1 MTSSDADTNYSRE
14 QQTLTQA
21 GPQDPEKILGSS
33 LLRLQQQYPVCRK
46 LVVALSGGL
55 DSMALLE
62 ACVSLQQAGELPFE
76 GLRVIHVNHGLSRN
90 AEDWETHCRSWC
102 QYRQVAFYAQRVSFE
117 REAGDS
123 LEAIARQARY
133 AVFEQQLGADEALLL
148 AHHLDDQAETVLL
161 RLLRGAGSRGL
172 AGMPESRPL
181 GPGVLWRPWLATSRK
196 QIEQWA
202 QQRSLSWVEDDS
214 NANLTLSR
222 NYLRHQ
228 VLPVVAEHWPGWR
241 HSISQSAELSAD
253 ADEILQEFAE
263 RELAALGATAD
274 APLPCGPVL
283 AMTPARQ
290 RLLIRQWL
298 LRQIGE
304 TPGRRLVQRVRQE
317 MLGAADDAQP
327 KIVWQHHVLRRYRGA
342 LHVTEQLDALPVT
355 AQTSYPWR
363 PQADGRF
370 VARVLPGNGSLRLY
384 QAPAPGAMR
393 LPQGEC
399 EIRYRQGGERCALAG
414 RPRRALK
421 KILQESAVPPW
432 LRERTPLLY
441 IDGRLAWI
449 VGVGVCEGFQLADD
463 ETGWAVSWQMASR
476 QDHI

>member
-1 MTSSDADTNYSRE
+1 MTASDADTNYSRE

-33 LLRLQQQYPVCRK
+33 LLRLHQQYPVCRK

-55 DSMALLE
+55 DSTALLE
-62 ACVSLQQAGELPFE
+62 ACVALQQAGGLPFE
-76 GLRVIHVNHGLSRN
+76 GLRVIHVNHGINSN
-90 AEDWETHCRSWC
+90 ADDWETHCRSWC
-102 QYRQVAFYAQRVSFE
+102 QYRQVEFYAQRVLVN
-117 REAGDS
+117 RDAGDS
-123 LEAIARQARY
+123 LEAVAREARY
-133 AVFEQQLGADEALLL
+133 AVFEQQLNADEALLL

-172 AGMPESRPL
+172 AGMPRSRPL
-181 GPGVLWRPWLATSRK
+181 GQGVLWRPWLATSRK
-196 QIEQWA
+196 QIERWA
-202 QQRSLSWVEDDS
+202 QQRSLRWVEDGS
-214 NANLTLSR
+214 NTDLTLSR

-228 VLPVVAEHWPGWR
+228 VLPLVAGHWPGWQQ
-241 HSISQSAELSAD
+241 SISQSAELSAD
-253 ADEILQEFAE
+253 ADEILQVFAE
-263 RELAALGATAD
+263 RELAALGATD
-274 APLPCGPVL
+274 GAPLPCGPVL
-283 AMTPARQ
+283 AMTAACQ

-298 LRQIGE
+298 SRQVGE
-304 TPGRRLVQRVRQE
+304 TPGRRLIQRVRQE
-317 MLGAADDAQP
+317 MLGAAEDAQP
-327 KIVWQHHVLRRYRGA
+327 QILWHHHVLRRYRGA
-342 LHVTEQLDALPVT
+342 LYVTEQLEALPVG
-355 AQTSYPWR
+355 AHISYPWQS
-363 PQADGRF
+363 QADGRF
-370 VARVLPGNGSLRLY
+370 VALVLPGNGSLRLY
-384 QAPAPGAMR
+384 RAPAPGVMR
-393 LPQGEC
+393 LPQGKC

-441 IDGRLAWI
+441 IDGKLAWI